1 MQHGAFTGKTIYIS
15 GKITGVDNY
24 QERFNTVERMLYNAG
39 AKYVFNP
46 ARAIK
51 ETETHKTAMLKCLST
66 LTSSNTFIDTRTQDT
81 IVVPHFDY
89 VLMLPD
95 WEDSKGARME
105 YDVADICGI
114 PITFY
119 CNHFSKLLP

>member
-1 MQHGAFTGKTIYIS
+1 MQHGTFTGKTIYIS

-51 ETETHKTAMLKCLST
+51 ETETHKTAILECLST
-66 LTSSNTFIDTRTQDT
+66 LTSSNTFIDTRTKDT

-89 VLMLPD
+89 VLMLPGC
-95 WEDSKGARME
+95 EDSKGARME
-105 YDVADICGI
+105 YEVANACGI
-114 PITFY
+114 PVLFY
-119 CNHFSKLLP
+119 SDHFTIQLP

>member
-1 MQHGAFTGKTIYIS
+1 MRGTFTGKTIYVS
-15 GKITGVDNY
+15 GKITGVGNY
-24 QERFNTVERMLYNAG
+24 QERFNTVERMLYKAG

-51 ETETHKTAMLKCLST
+51 ETENYKTAMLKCLST

-81 IVVPHFDY
+81 IVVPRFDY
-89 VLMLPD
+89 ILMLPD
-95 WEDSKGARME
+95 REDSKGARME
-105 YDVADICGI
+105 YDVANICGI
-114 PITFY
+114 PVDFY

>member
-1 MQHGAFTGKTIYIS
+1 MRGTFT

-24 QERFNTVERMLYNAG
+24 QERFNTVESMLYKAG

-51 ETETHKTAMLKCLST
+51 ETENYKTAILKCLST

-81 IVVPHFDY
+81 IVVPRFDY
-89 VLMLPD
+89 ILMLPD
-95 WEDSKGARME
+95 WENSKGARME
-105 YDVADICGI
+105 YDVANICCI
-114 PITFY
+114 PISFY

>member
-1 MQHGAFTGKTIYIS
+1 MQRGTFTGKTIYIS

-51 ETETHKTAMLKCLST
+51 ETETHKTAMLECLST

-81 IVVPHFDY
+81 IVTPYFDY
-89 VLMLPD
+89 ILMLPD
-95 WEDSKGARME
+95 WENSKGARME

>member
-1 MQHGAFTGKTIYIS
+1 MMTDTYVNIAAIFAVLGYLTF
-15 GKITGVDNY
+15 
-24 QERFNTVERMLYNAG
+24 LY
-39 AKYVFNP
+39 
-46 ARAIK
+46 
-51 ETETHKTAMLKCLST
+51 CLY
-66 LTSSNTFIDTRTQDT
+66 LRNDTFIDTRTQDT

-114 PITFY
+114 SITFY

>member
-1 MQHGAFTGKTIYIS
+1 MRSTFTGKTIYIS

-51 ETETHKTAMLKCLST
+51 ETENYKTAMLKCLST

-81 IVVPHFDY
+81 IVVPRFDCI
-89 VLMLPD
+89 LMLPD
-95 WEDSKGARME
+95 WENSKGARME
-105 YDVADICGI
+105 YDVANICGI
-114 PITFY
+114 PVDFY